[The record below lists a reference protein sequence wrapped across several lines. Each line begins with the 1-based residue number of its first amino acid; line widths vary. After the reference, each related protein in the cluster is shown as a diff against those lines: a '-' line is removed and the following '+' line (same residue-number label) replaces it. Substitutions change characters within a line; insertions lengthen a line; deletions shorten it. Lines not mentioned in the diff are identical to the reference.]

1 MVRSILLYAV
11 CTAANVREGG
21 ALSRRILA
29 CPKCGHEVRADS
41 SAGDLLVCGHC
52 HARLRRRRKTLSSP
66 STLVAT
72 PAVRG
77 APLVGQTLGQF
88 QIVDYVACGG
98 MGTVYRGRQP
108 SLGRFVAIK
117 VLADRLADD
126 GNYVERFHRE
136 ARTAAAISHP
146 NIIEVH
152 DIGKDSGHLYI
163 AMELVDGES
172 LADVLKREGRL
183 LWGRAVIIM
192 RQVADALACAHE
204 HGILHR
210 DIKPANIL
218 IQKHDRV
225 KVADFGLAKRAEVD
239 VSVTVTGQA
248 LGTPLYLP
256 PEWARGRDLDARTDL
271 YSLGATFYH
280 VVAGQPPFD
289 GASATEVIVKHIE
302 EQAPALQQRAPDA
315 PPLLCHIIHRLL
327 SKAPADRYQ
336 TANELLDALRDVG
349 KPTVAR
355 PTLDA
360 TPAARGPGAGNAPIV
375 GARDAHV
382 TPHHTPAGQRG
393 PATLATTIVAP
404 PDRDST
410 PSRAHRE
417 QSGSR
422 ATLHALL
429 AEARKATNG
438 PARDCG
444 QAAATPGDGPAPG
457 KRLLGDLAVEL
468 CLISREHRDLCLG
481 LQREAECNPN
491 VDNKRLGE
499 VLVERGL
506 LASEQLEHLL
516 HVQRG
521 EKNQPAFAGERI
533 VFRKSD
539 TSSVALPKI
548 TLAAGERR
556 TRPSSPAAGK
566 RMKVAIGAVAAVVLV
581 LSAAWWLWPRAGAQR
596 VLVEYLT
603 SCGEKV
609 AQPKHHLATRDLG
622 LAIRWFRVAQALP
635 TECLDYSAELSRVAG
650 GSRTVDWE
658 RFAGAAPMSAAK
670 RRTLSLILPALPRG
684 LAPHNVGSLVITVQP
699 IECWLSCK
707 PRGERQFKKE
717 RWRFLLVKAESDR
730 WCLEWR
736 VGGWQGGP
744 SPASAASASQK
755 SADAASPS

>member
-1 MVRSILLYAV
+1 M
-11 CTAANVREGG
+11 
-21 ALSRRILA
+21 
-29 CPKCGHEVRADS
+29 
-41 SAGDLLVCGHC
+41 
-52 HARLRRRRKTLSSP
+52 
-66 STLVAT
+66 
-72 PAVRG
+72 RG

-117 VLADRLADD
+117 VLADRLAED

-152 DIGKDSGHLYI
+152 DIGKDRGHLYI

-256 PEWARGRDLDARTDL
+256 PEWARGKELDARTDL
-271 YSLGATFYH
+271 YSVGATFYH
-280 VVAGQPPFD
+280 VVAGRPPFD

-349 KPTVAR
+349 RSMAAR
-355 PTLDA
+355 PALDA

-375 GARDAHV
+375 GARDAHT
-382 TPHHTPAGQRG
+382 TPHHTP
-393 PATLATTIVAP
+393 ATTIVAP

-410 PSRAHRE
+410 PSRARRE

-516 HVQRG
+516 QVQRG
-521 EKNQPAFAGERI
+521 KCALPAFAGERI

-548 TLAAGERR
+548 TLAGEGRR
-556 TRPSSPAAGK
+556 TRPSNPAAGK

-581 LSAAWWLWPRAGAQR
+581 LLAAWWLWPRPGAQR

-622 LAIRWFRVAQALP
+622 LAIRWFRVDQALP
-635 TECLDYSAELSRVAG
+635 TERLDYSTELSRVAG
-650 GSRTVDWE
+650 RDKTLDWE

-755 SADAASPS
+755 SADTVSPS